1 MENEERPQM
10 EDAFKAINNLFE
22 SVIEAKNT
30 LGDERLWWR
39 GQPKKYPSLNTKIH
53 RNLNYSDPYREFNK
67 IHEFVRQA
75 PTRYSS
81 WPKERCNQLFLM
93 QHYGLSTRLLDWS
106 SNFLIALYFA
116 VNKEPNEPA
125 SLWALNPIKLNR
137 KQFPD
142 SNKAI
147 FLYNSP
153 EVEKIINSAFDGAF
167 SGEKY
172 ILAMAGLE
180 FDLRIFA
187 QQSVFTIHA
196 SPISLEDLQKE
207 LNDTFLYEINIPAED
222 KNSLRQALEIFGISE
237 SRLFPD
243 IQSLASYLECH

>member
-1 MENEERPQM
+1 
-10 EDAFKAINNLFE
+10 
-22 SVIEAKNT
+22 
-30 LGDERLWWR
+30 
-39 GQPKKYPSLNTKIH
+39 
-53 RNLNYSDPYREFNK
+53 
-67 IHEFVRQA
+67 
-75 PTRYSS
+75 
-81 WPKERCNQLFLM
+81 M

-116 VNKEPNEPA
+116 VNKEPDEPA
-125 SLWALNPIKLNR
+125 SLWALNPLKLNR
-137 KQFPD
+137 KQFPN

-180 FDLRIFA
+180 FDLRIFV

-222 KNSLRQALEIFGISE
+222 KNSLRQALEIFGITE
-237 SRLFPD
+237 SHLFPD
-243 IQSLASYLECH
+243 IQSLASYLESH